1 MTIDYSGFAFPKSP
15 PRALAKADKAAADAK
30 ALREC
35 YKAVDARDKKHCRA
49 TGRPL
54 MVGAVDPRMRLER
67 HHLVKRSRD
76 KALVSEASNVVTVA
90 ADIHQL
96 LEAHALEIEGTN
108 ADGRLVFHWNRR
120 MVKKG
125 DEPVRLL
132 SKRRSQRR
140 ED

>member
-1 MTIDYSGFAFPKSP
+1 MAIDYSGFAFPKSA

-35 YKAVDARDKKHCRA
+35 YKAVDLRDRRTCRA

-76 KALVSEASNVVTVA
+76 KALVSDPSNVVTVA

-96 LEAHALEIEGTN
+96 LEAHALEVEGVDAN
-108 ADGRLVFHWNRR
+108 GRLVFHWNRR

-125 DEPVRLL
+125 AEPFTLL
-132 SKRRSQRR
+132 SKMTSQNR
-140 ED
+140 DS